1 MTDRNQSDTCWNT
14 VEHIHAEL
22 EEAESKKEW
31 GRCPN
36 LRNCLV
42 GEIYRYLKIQREENQ

>member
-1 MTDRNQSDTCWNT
+1 MPSESETYWNI

-22 EEAESKKEW
+22 EETESKKEW

-36 LRNCLV
+36 QRNCLV
-42 GEIYRYLKIQREENQ
+42 GEIYRYLKSQREEN

>member
-1 MTDRNQSDTCWNT
+1 MNDRKQSDICWNT
-14 VEHIHAEL
+14 VEHIHAAL
-22 EEAESKKEW
+22 EEAESQKEW

-42 GEIYRYLKIQREENQ
+42 GEIYRYLKIQREEN